1 MPIVALFNIIPAPR
15 TNAFFHLGTVP
26 IFFSLLRRVFGD
38 YLQEPDRTDSL
49 KIIPMGKFLD
59 LLSKPKYA

>member
-1 MPIVALFNIIPAPR
+1 MPIVVPFNIIPAPR
-15 TNAFFHLGTVP
+15 TNAFFSTRYGP
-26 IFFSLLRRVFGD
+26 NIFSLLRRVFGD
-38 YLQEPDRTDSL
+38 YLQESDRTDSL